1 MSALSV
7 YLPLRQG
14 QHGLSAQAKPRSPQE
29 LPPSSTASPP
39 SVPPSPGVLLLP
51 WGPRRFS
58 ALSPKPLFLTS
69 ELQPICPRQNCTFSH
84 TLTLRGIP
92 ASNLRQ
98 QLGALCRLLTLT
110 FIAYLTCC
118 SLDFSFYFFFYS
130 FSVIFLFSSCLGA
143 VGAQEPAGLW
153 GQTLRGCSRR
163 VQPGLPSPQGKNGAG
178 EQAKMSASTEVWGE
192 TWSARPQGKRWGS
205 YPQISSRLLL
215 KKPPEHLHNLHVVLS
230 VLNFWWKICTY
241 INF

>member
-143 VGAQEPAGLW
+143 VGTQEPAGLW
-153 GQTLRGCSRR
+153 GQTLWGAAPAGSSLGSPRLRGRTGQENRQKC
-163 VQPGLPSPQGKNGAG
+163 QPALKC
-178 EQAKMSASTEVWGE
+178 E
-192 TWSARPQGKRWGS
+192 GKRGLRDHRGKDGVAIPRFLRDS
-205 YPQISSRLLL
+205 
-215 KKPPEHLHNLHVVLS
+215 
-230 VLNFWWKICTY
+230 C
-241 INF
+241 